1 MLTRLL
7 PSTSGK
13 LCIGKKLSV
22 VVLNEYATSLEGNE
36 TFIRLDND
44 TSVYDA
50 SSSPMSN
57 INK

>member
-1 MLTRLL
+1 M
-7 PSTSGK
+7 
-13 LCIGKKLSV
+13 
-22 VVLNEYATSLEGNE
+22 LNEYATSLEGNE

-44 TSVYDA
+44 RSVYDA